1 MWRLGASLAL
11 AGALSACATAGPPGP
26 GALPADLPVGLPR
39 EARVAEVP
47 FYPQEDMYCGPA
59 SLAMVLTWSG
69 APATQEKVAE
79 AIYTPGREGT
89 LQHDLLAG
97 ARREGRIA
105 APVPGLAGL
114 LGELAEGHPVLVL
127 QNLALDWAPQW
138 HYAVAIGYDLDEDE
152 IVLHSGLE
160 PERAMSLSTFERTWA
175 RAERWGV
182 VVLPPGTLP
191 ATAGEAEVL
200 EAAVGIE
207 RAGRPAEAAQA
218 YAAILDRWPSS
229 FAALMGLG
237 NARYAAGQILGA
249 ESAFRTAASLHPDAA
264 PAWNNLAH
272 VLAAQGE
279 LAEALQAAKRA
290 VDLGGPKDA
299 AYRET
304 LREIEQRSI

>member
-1 MWRLGASLAL
+1 MLRLGASLIL
-11 AGALSACATAGPPGP
+11 AGALSACATSGLPEPA
-26 GALPADLPVGLPR
+26 ALPAGLPG
-39 EARVAEVP
+39 EARIADVP
-47 FYPQEDMYCGPA
+47 FYPQDDLYCGPA

-69 APATQEKVAE
+69 APATQEKVAT

-97 ARREGRIA
+97 ARREGRLA
-105 APVPGLAGL
+105 VPVESLAGL
-114 LGELAEGHPVLVL
+114 LGELAAGHPVLVL
-127 QNLALDWAPQW
+127 QNLGLDWAEQW
-138 HYAVAIGYDLDEDE
+138 HYAVAIGYDLDEGE

-160 PERAMSLSTFERTWA
+160 AERRVSLATFDRTWA

-182 VVLPPGTLP
+182 VVLPPGSLP

-200 EAAVGIE
+200 QAAASLE
-207 RAGRPAEAAQA
+207 RAERPAEAAKA

-237 NARYAAGQILGA
+237 NARYAAGQVLGA

-279 LAEALQAAKRA
+279 LGEALQAAKRA
-290 VDLGGPKDA
+290 VDLGGPQDA

-304 LREIEQRSI
+304 LREIEQRPI

>member
-1 MWRLGASLAL
+1 MLRLGASLVL
-11 AGALSACATAGPPGP
+11 AGALSACATADLPEP
-26 GALPADLPVGLPR
+26 AVLPAGLPG
-39 EARVAEVP
+39 EARVADVP
-47 FYPQEDMYCGPA
+47 FYPQEDLYCGPA

-69 APATQEKVAE
+69 APATQEQVAN

-97 ARREGRIA
+97 ARREGRLA
-105 APVPGLAGL
+105 VPVQGLEGL
-114 LGELAEGHPVLVL
+114 LGELAAGHPVLVL
-127 QNLALDWAPQW
+127 QNLGLDWAEQW
-138 HYAVAIGYDLDEDE
+138 HYAVAIGYDLDEGE
-152 IVLHSGLE
+152 IILHSGLE
-160 PERAMSLSTFERTWA
+160 AERATSLATFDRTWA

-182 VVLPPGTLP
+182 VVLPPGSLP

-200 EAAVGIE
+200 QAAASLE
-207 RAGRPAEAAQA
+207 RAERPAEAAQA

-237 NARYAAGQILGA
+237 NARFAAGQVLGA
-249 ESAFRTAASLHPDAA
+249 ESAFRTATSLHPDEA

-279 LAEALQAAKRA
+279 LSEALQAAKRA
-290 VDLGGPKDA
+290 VDLGGPQDA
-299 AYRET
+299 AYRQT

>member
-1 MWRLGASLAL
+1 MLRLGASLVL
-11 AGALSACATAGPPGP
+11 AGALSACATSGLPEPAS
-26 GALPADLPVGLPR
+26 LPAGLPG

-47 FYPQEDMYCGPA
+47 FYPQEDLYCGPA

-69 APATQEKVAE
+69 APATQEQVAA

-97 ARREGRIA
+97 ARREGRLA
-105 APVPGLAGL
+105 VPVQGLEGL
-114 LGELAEGHPVLVL
+114 LGELAAGHPVLVL
-127 QNLALDWAPQW
+127 QNLGLDWAQQW
-138 HYAVAIGYDLDEDE
+138 HYAVAIGYDLDEGE
-152 IVLHSGLE
+152 IILHSGLE
-160 PERAMSLSTFERTWA
+160 AGRQVSLATFDRTWA

-182 VVLPPGTLP
+182 VVLPPGSLP

-200 EAAVGIE
+200 QAAASLE
-207 RAGRPAEAAQA
+207 RAERPAEAAQA

-237 NARYAAGQILGA
+237 NARYAAGQLLGA

-279 LAEALQAAKRA
+279 LSEALQAAKRA
-290 VDLGGPKDA
+290 VDLGGPQDA